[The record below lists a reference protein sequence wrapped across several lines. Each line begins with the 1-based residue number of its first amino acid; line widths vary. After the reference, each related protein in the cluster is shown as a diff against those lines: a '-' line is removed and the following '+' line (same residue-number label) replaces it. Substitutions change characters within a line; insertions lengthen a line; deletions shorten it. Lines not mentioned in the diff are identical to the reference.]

1 VNPVFSARVARWL
14 AVGALGVLA
23 FALALTRVEVSGAWY
38 GLYLLH
44 GAGAAPLELAD
55 DLLLGEGNRVIAGVS
70 FSRVREVTQSGDR
83 LRGGDAWLES
93 EWDAALGRG
102 IVRNH
107 LADGTELVTLL
118 SRYHNGGDDGEDRH
132 GVFLGGSIPDV
143 ALDVSLQNQSG
154 MAYRDRQGRW
164 FHIWCNANE
173 AIWDVARGREIDTWE
188 YRYVDSHVVVH
199 DARRVVIESE
209 HEVFVS
215 GVPLRMNR
223 VAQFT
228 AGAPYVLLGVTLENV
243 GASPVRFM
251 FLYGDEP
258 WVGDFGVSAGNL
270 GWTSDGVFADEA
282 RIDHVSH
289 RWAGIVDT
297 KSGKANFLAWLGKE
311 LPTLVYVSNAVGKI
325 VPGVPLA
332 SDEIFIG
339 TEWHWELAPGDSR
352 HLLLAIGMAGRDP
365 AGRLVPAAGLV
376 DRREP

>member
-1 VNPVFSARVARWL
+1 VSFVPRARVARWL
-14 AVGALGVLA
+14 SVGALAALA
-23 FALALTRVEVSGAWY
+23 SALALTRVQVSGAWY

-44 GAGAAPLELAD
+44 GTGAAPLELTD

-70 FSRVREVTQSGDR
+70 FSRVREVAQSGDR
-83 LRGGDAWLES
+83 LSGGEAWLES

-107 LADGTELVTLL
+107 FPDGTELVTLL

-132 GVFLGGSIPDV
+132 GAFLGGSIPDV

-154 MAYRDRQGRW
+154 MAYRDAQGRW

-173 AIWDVARGREIDTWE
+173 AIWDVADGKEIDTWA
-188 YRYVDSHVVVH
+188 YRYVGSHVVVR
-199 DARRVVIESE
+199 DAHRMVIESE
-209 HEVFVS
+209 HEILVS
-215 GVPLRMNR
+215 GVPLRMTR

-243 GASPVRFM
+243 GTSPARFM

-258 WVGDFGVSAGNL
+258 WVGDFGVAYGNL
-270 GWTSDGVFADEA
+270 GWTSDGIFADEA
-282 RIDHVSH
+282 LLEHVQH

-297 KSGKANFLAWLGKE
+297 KSGKANFLAWPGNE
-311 LPTLVYVSNAVGKI
+311 LPTKVYVSNELGKL

-332 SDEIFIG
+332 SGEIFIG
-339 TEWHWELAPGDSR
+339 TEWHWELAPGESR
-352 HLLLAIGMAGRDP
+352 HLLLAVGMAVRDP
-365 AGRLVPAAGLV
+365 TGRLTVPSGLFA
-376 DRREP
+376 RRAP